1 MLSGGWY
8 RKIFDRYANK
18 GQAMREGSDKR
29 SHRRFRT
36 SKRIWSGFTQPIG
49 VELDELCVRTRY
61 TGWHILRYEEGVGRR
76 DRGAGWRR
84 VVDTNTPDLN
94 LRAGEHV
101 RAEVAAIV
109 AIFIL
114 F

>member
-36 SKRIWSGFTQPIG
+36 SKRILSVGTQPIG
-49 VELDELCVRTRY
+49 VKFDELCVRTRY
-61 TGWHILRYEEGVGRR
+61 TGWNILRYVEGVARR
-76 DRGAGWRR
+76 RRYMKWRR
-84 VVDTNTPDLN
+84 MVDRNTPDLI
-94 LRAGEHV
+94 LRAGGHV
-101 RAEVAAIV
+101 WAEEEGFV
-109 AIFIL
+109 AILIL
-114 F
+114 